1 MSQFK
6 ITNLI
11 SLVLFIIVIL
21 TIGYFV
27 GMVTSI
33 NIPSWF
39 IYLESPFFA
48 PPNWCLHQSGQSYT
62 L

>member
-6 ITNLI
+6 IKNLI

-27 GMVTSI
+27 GLIKYI

-39 IYLESPFFA
+39 IYLES
-48 PPNWCLHQSGQSYT
+48 T
-62 L
+62 